1 MMSKRYLFRSIICS
15 AILLF
20 LTHTTAF
27 AQQTESVS
35 GIVVDDKTREPLEG
49 ADAYLLKSQRGAA
62 TDEDGYFIIEGS
74 FSGLDTL
81 VVSFV
86 GYQEYRSALRDH
98 KPKKIIRLKAV
109 NLEQQ
114 AVNVQADKID
124 LVKQEI
130 PHSKDEI
137 TFEEIELRGSGELSD
152 LVKTVSSVRI
162 QGNDLSGRTIQIR
175 GSDSDE
181 VNVYVDGILINN
193 VGLENAA
200 DISIIPVESIE
211 KIELLKGSNL
221 ALLGS
226 GAFGGVVNITTRKN
240 LNKELYLKSKV
251 GSFSTQYYLGE
262 VNIPLSEKLVVN
274 YFGQYNQFEPGINY
288 WEDIPAEQRITA
300 SVIETVKQ
308 NHNLSLN
315 FYRDESEFTNRL
327 FYYNLDY
334 ETETFRNRR
343 DNYLVA
349 GSFKGR
355 LPLINNVD
363 LNINYNRSDDGIEQF
378 PVENAPGRIFTDFA
392 SDRLA
397 VRAVKKFSL
406 TNENE
411 FNILAEYVHD
421 ELDRSTSEQRGDVSI
436 ERYKAFLYENRWSA
450 AGVAAFK
457 NQLAGFKNITYDTH
471 AGMRGDFIAN
481 GDVFISPSI
490 GGRFIVTY
498 PDWELQP
505 YASFGRN
512 IKIQTLLDNAY
523 VRLQNVTD
531 QDTAF
536 VRLQP
541 ETNNSGEIGVEYTYS
556 PPDRFYRSFKSSV
569 AVFRNLIVNK
579 LINRPG
585 DVLTTQL
592 QIGRNV
598 TRGVEAEVSLNQIGD
613 LINLGASFNY
623 LDVSDRL
630 LYAYKPKTGTN
641 LQMDIISDSGL
652 YLTGVWFHEGESIAL
667 ENQRSMESG
676 EEEIATITIDSFY
689 DMDVSVGYRFAVA
702 GTRFNLQAAGYNLL
716 DNVGFQ
722 DFLLKKR
729 FFQVSLSARY

>member
-1 MMSKRYLFRSIICS
+1 M
-15 AILLF
+15 
-20 LTHTTAF
+20 
-27 AQQTESVS
+27 
-35 GIVVDDKTREPLEG
+35 
-49 ADAYLLKSQRGAA
+49 
-62 TDEDGYFIIEGS
+62 GYE
-74 FSGLDTL
+74 
-81 VVSFV
+81 
-86 GYQEYRSALRDH
+86 EYRSALRDH

-114 AVNVQADKID
+114 AVNIQADKID

-130 PHSKDEI
+130 PHARDEI
-137 TFEEIELRGSGELSD
+137 SFEEIELRGSGELSD

-181 VNVYVDGILINN
+181 VNVYVDGILINYI
-193 VGLENAA
+193 GLENAA

-240 LNKELYLKSKV
+240 LNRELYLKSKV

-262 VNIPLSEKLVVN
+262 VNIPLSEKLVLN

-288 WEDIPAEQRITA
+288 WEDIPAEDRITA

-327 FYYNLDY
+327 FYYNLNY
-334 ETETFRNRR
+334 ETETFRNLR

-349 GSFKGR
+349 GTFKGN
-355 LPLINNVD
+355 LPLLNSVD
-363 LNINYNRSDDGIEQF
+363 LNVNYNRSDDGIEQF
-378 PVENAPGRIFTDFA
+378 PVANAPGRIFTDFA

-421 ELDRSTSEQRGDVSI
+421 ELDRSTREQRGDVTI

-481 GDVFISPSI
+481 GDVFVSPSI

-556 PPDRFYRSFKSSV
+556 PQDRFYRSFKSSV
-569 AVFRNLIVNK
+569 AVFRN
-579 LINRPG
+579 
-585 DVLTTQL
+585 
-592 QIGRNV
+592 
-598 TRGVEAEVSLNQIGD
+598 
-613 LINLGASFNY
+613 
-623 LDVSDRL
+623 
-630 LYAYKPKTGTN
+630 
-641 LQMDIISDSGL
+641 
-652 YLTGVWFHEGESIAL
+652 
-667 ENQRSMESG
+667 
-676 EEEIATITIDSFY
+676 
-689 DMDVSVGYRFAVA
+689 
-702 GTRFNLQAAGYNLL
+702 
-716 DNVGFQ
+716 
-722 DFLLKKR
+722 
-729 FFQVSLSARY
+729 

>member
-1 MMSKRYLFRSIICS
+1 MNIKQQTLSISSGLVFMLLMCSII
-15 AILLF
+15 I
-20 LTHTTAF
+20 
-27 AQQTESVS
+27 AQEIPVVS
-35 GIVVDDKTREPLEG
+35 GLVVDDRTREPLEG
-49 ADAYLLKSQRGAA
+49 ADAYLVKAQRGAA
-62 TDEDGYFIIEGS
+62 ADSDGYFLIEGN
-74 FSGLDTL
+74 FSGFDTL
-81 VVSFV
+81 VVSYV
-86 GYQEYRSALRDH
+86 GYQEYRVALRDH
-98 KPKKIIRLKAV
+98 KPKKIVRLKAV
-109 NLEQQ
+109 NLEQK
-114 AVNVQADKID
+114 AVNIQADKID

-130 PHSKDEI
+130 PHAKDEI
-137 TFEEIELRGSGELSD
+137 SFEEIELRGSSELSD
-152 LVKTVSSVRI
+152 LIKTVSSVRI

-200 DISIIPVESIE
+200 DLSIIPVESIE

-240 LNKELYLKSKV
+240 LKRGLYLKSKV
-251 GSFSTQYYLGE
+251 GSFSTRYYMGE
-262 VNIPLSEKLVVN
+262 VNIPLSEKLIVN

-288 WEDIPAEQRITA
+288 WEDVPAEQRLTA

-308 NHNLSLN
+308 NHNLSVN
-315 FYRDESEFTNRL
+315 YYRGNSEISNRL
-327 FYYNLDY
+327 FFYNLDY
-334 ETETFRNRR
+334 TTETFRNKRE
-343 DNYLVA
+343 NYLVA
-349 GSFKGR
+349 GSFKGK
-355 LPLINNVD
+355 LPLLNNID
-363 LNINYNRSDDGIEQF
+363 LNVNYNRSDDGIEQF
-378 PVENAPGRIFTDFA
+378 PVENAPGRIVNDFT

-397 VRAVKKFSL
+397 MRMVKKYSL

-421 ELDRSTSEQRGDVSI
+421 ELDRATTEQRGDVTI
-436 ERYKAFLYENRWSA
+436 DRYQAFLYENRWSA

-471 AGMRGDFIAN
+471 AGLRGDFIAN
-481 GDVFISPSI
+481 GDIFVSPSI

-505 YASFGRN
+505 YGSFGRN

-523 VRLQNVTD
+523 VRLQDVSQSD
-531 QDTAF
+531 SSF

-541 ETNNSGEIGVEYTYS
+541 ETNNAAELGLVYTYS
-556 PPDRFYRSFKSSV
+556 PQDKIYRSFEASM

-579 LINRPG
+579 LISRPG
-585 DVLTTQL
+585 DVLTTQQ

-598 TRGVEAEVSLNQIGD
+598 TRGVEASVAFNQIRD

-623 LDVSDRL
+623 LDVTDRL

-641 LQMDIISDSGL
+641 VQMDIISGSGI
-652 YLTGVWFHEGESIAL
+652 YVTGVWFHEGESLAL
-667 ENQRSMESG
+667 DNRRSPVTG
-676 EEEIATITIDSFY
+676 EEEIASITIDPFY
-689 DMDVSVGYRFAVA
+689 DVDVSVGYRFSV
-702 GTRFNLQAAGYNLL
+702 GQTKFNLQAAGYNLL
-716 DNVGFQ
+716 DNSGYQ

-729 FFQVSLSARY
+729 FVQLSLSARY